1 MIYIPSSLTGRLACA
16 EVGLVVL
23 IAQVALWMATESI
36 RFADPA
42 RTMWPPFLVELSLSV
57 LSLRAMLIM
66 AAIVGIYFAL
76 RRSRRNR
83 LAFWAFTAFA
93 VGAQIPDLW
102 AHNRI
107 DWHRFFDRVAYFSEP
122 LPLLASAALF
132 LLTLAGLVALHRI
145 TQLRSLADDMDMRGV
160 EAAER
165 NAIITNE
172 AISIA
177 ATIFVSLGL
186 ATLVVIVAMIV
197 GRAELVS
204 GLAGWAVVIIGA
216 AATLSLATFLLFLYR
231 GLSGGETV
239 FPDEDDAGDAE
250 A

>member
-1 MIYIPSSLTGRLACA
+1 MRYNIPSALTARLALA
-16 EVGLVVL
+16 EFALL
-23 IAQVALWMATESI
+23 ILITLVALWMATESI

-42 RTMWPPFLVELSLSV
+42 RTMWPSFLVEFSLSFF
-57 LSLRAMLIM
+57 SLRALLIV
-66 AAIVGIYFAL
+66 AAIVAIYVVL

-83 LAFWAFTAFA
+83 LAFWAFAAFA
-93 VGAQIPDLW
+93 VGSQIPDLW

-145 TQLRSLADDMDMRGV
+145 TQLRTLADDMDTRGV

-172 AISIA
+172 AISIG

-216 AATLSLATFLLFLYR
+216 AATLSLAAFLLFLYR
-231 GLSGGETV
+231 GLSGGAETAL
-239 FPDEDDAGDAE
+239 PDEDDAE